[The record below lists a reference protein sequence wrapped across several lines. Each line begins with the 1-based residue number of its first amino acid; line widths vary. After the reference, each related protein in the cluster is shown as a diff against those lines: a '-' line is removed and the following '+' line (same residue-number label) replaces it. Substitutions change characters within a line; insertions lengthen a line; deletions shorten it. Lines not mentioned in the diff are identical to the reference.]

1 MQIHLQFFFFFYLEA
16 LTVKIMSFW
25 IIYITSGASSFWS
38 LFSVT
43 FFACNYNGII
53 ILFNL
58 GLPFFYN
65 LFPYASIVIV
75 RICMHVLISLLN
87 QVKVWVYVLVM
98 SRTHFRVNTHSIFA
112 WMSRNP
118 LLETGAVSR
127 LFRARSSL
135 TSRQI

>member
-1 MQIHLQFFFFFYLEA
+1 MEVLHHLHVQKHLSYYLTGFN
-16 LTVKIMSFW
+16 LQCSRLP
-25 IIYITSGASSFWS
+25 WS